1 MLVIISGI
9 VGLISFFTGAKN
21 VLFVCAFVNFLVQLL
36 NVCGKKQNSLVTITI
51 FSILGFLISRFSK
64 INALESIALFV
75 CIEAVMMDIIF
86 PCLLIIKMKPNEQI
100 KAMNCSIDDE
110 QIKRMYKEIENLLLS
125 AHIKPIFINTLK
137 CFSFPYCC
145 DINEPLKSAAS
156 LKYKIELDEND
167 NNYNNYNNYK
177 CIITVPQI
185 GNIPTNQTLEQYN
198 AYINGIFYN
207 ELQGAVFSI
216 NKKTDEPFIELIRI
230 VTIKDTR
237 AAAIEIVSSINDMIE
252 VSKKRYKRF

>member
-21 VLFVCAFVNFLVQLL
+21 VLFVCAFVNFIVQLL
-36 NVCGKKQNSLVTITI
+36 SVCGKKQNSLNTITI
-51 FSILGFLISRFSK
+51 FSILGFLISRFCK

-75 CIEAVMMDIIF
+75 CIEAVMMEIIF
-86 PCLLIIKMKPNEQI
+86 PCLLIIKMKPNKQI

-110 QIKRMYKEIENLLLS
+110 QIKRMYKEIEHLLLS
-125 AHIKPIFINTLK
+125 THIKPIFINTLK

-145 DINEPLKSAAS
+145 DINEPLKSGAS

-167 NNYNNYNNYK
+167 NNYK

-216 NKKTDEPFIELIRI
+216 NKKTDKPFVELIRI

-252 VSKKRYKRF
+252 VSKKRYKGF